1 MSNLM
6 GQRIKQCRLHMH
18 MTQEELGN
26 RLGVQKSAIRK
37 YEKGIVDNIPRSR
50 IALMAEIFGVDP
62 VWLMGFE
69 DSDFD
74 DQYNAAGKLSKELQV
89 MDDVADT
96 FGDAARDF
104 LFLLNRLDDVDKAR
118 IMERMQ
124 TMLEAD
130 KYQKDIEL
138 QAN

>member
-1 MSNLM
+1 M
-6 GQRIKQCRLHMH
+6 GQRIKRCRLHMH

-74 DQYNAAGKLSKELQV
+74 DQYNADGKLSKELQV

-96 FGDAARDF
+96 FGDEVRDF

-124 TMLEAD
+124 TMLEDA
-130 KYQKDIEL
+130 KYQKEEL

>member
-1 MSNLM
+1 MTV
-6 GQRIKQCRLHMH
+6 GEKIRQRR
-18 MTQEELGN
+18 EELKISQYELAQLVGYKSRSSIN
-26 RLGVQKSAIRK
+26 KIEMDLYHVPQDKMKLLATALHTTPSYLLG
-37 YEKGIVDNIPRSR
+37 
-50 IALMAEIFGVDP
+50 
-62 VWLMGFE
+62 W
-69 DSDFD
+69 SDAD
-74 DQYNAAGKLSKELQV
+74 KEYNADGKLSKELQV

-124 TMLEAD
+124 TMLEDA
-130 KYQKDIEL
+130 KYQKEEL

>member
-6 GQRIKQCRLHMH
+6 GQRIKQCRQQAH
-18 MTQEELGN
+18 MTMEELGN
-26 RLGVQKSAIRK
+26 RLGVQKQAIQK
-37 YEKGIVDNIPRSR
+37 YEKGIVENIPRSR

-74 DQYNAAGKLSKELQV
+74 DQYNADGKLSKELQV

-96 FGDAARDF
+96 FGDATRDF

-124 TMLEAD
+124 TMLEDA
-130 KYQKDIEL
+130 KYQKEEL

>member
-1 MSNLM
+1 M
-6 GQRIKQCRLHMH
+6 R

-74 DQYNAAGKLSKELQV
+74 DQYNADGKLSKELQV

-96 FGDAARDF
+96 FGDEVRDF

-124 TMLEAD
+124 TMLEDA
-130 KYQKDIEL
+130 KYQKEEL

>member
-1 MSNLM
+1 
-6 GQRIKQCRLHMH
+6 
-18 MTQEELGN
+18 
-26 RLGVQKSAIRK
+26 
-37 YEKGIVDNIPRSR
+37 
-50 IALMAEIFGVDP
+50 
-62 VWLMGFE
+62 
-69 DSDFD
+69 
-74 DQYNAAGKLSKELQV
+74 

-124 TMLEAD
+124 TMLED
-130 KYQKDIEL
+130 SKYQKDEEL

>member
-69 DSDFD
+69 YSDFD

-124 TMLEAD
+124 TMLED
-130 KYQKDIEL
+130 GKYQKEEL